1 MGRVIDEGDTIRV
14 RTGYV
19 PRKQAIEFHNR
30 KQRYACLV
38 AHRRFG
44 KTVAAINDLI
54 RACYT
59 TPLDNVRVAY
69 IAPYLSQSK
78 AIAWDYLL
86 EYTAAIPDIKVN
98 IAELRIDFPNG
109 ARIRLF
115 GADNYNAMRGLYFDA
130 VVLDEP
136 ADFPAS
142 AWPTVI
148 RPALADRKGKAT
160 FIGTPKGKN
169 EFWEIYND
177 AKDDP
182 NWYSA
187 MFKASE
193 TSILDESELVEAR
206 RAMGNDRYEQEF
218 ECSFEAAIQG
228 AYYAVE
234 MKTATSDGRI
244 GRVPYDPALGVV
256 TAWDLGI
263 GDSTAIWF
271 AQYTGQ
277 EIRIIDY
284 HENSGVGL
292 DAYAKALS
300 EKPYHYEQH
309 ILPHDVQ
316 VKELGTG
323 KSRLETLE
331 ALGIRDIE
339 IAPKLAVDDGI
350 QAARSMLARCWFDG
364 GNCERGIEA
373 LRQYR
378 RDFDEKLK
386 TWRGRPLHDWTSHGA
401 DAFRYL
407 AVGYRPVSGWGDGP
421 IRRNLRG
428 IA

>member
-1 MGRVIDEGDTIRV
+1 MARVIEVDQEIDYKPRDQIRAFHD
-14 RTGYV
+14 
-19 PRKQAIEFHNR
+19 RKERFAII
-30 KQRYACLV
+30 V

-54 RACYT
+54 RSCFEIDR
-59 TPLDNVRVAY
+59 PNVRVAY
-69 IAPYLSQSK
+69 IAPYLSQAK
-78 AIAWDYLL
+78 AVAWDYAL
-86 EYTAAIPDIKVN
+86 EFTRDIPEIKVN
-98 IAELRIDFPNG
+98 HSELRIDFLNG
-109 ARIRLF
+109 ARFRLF

-130 VVLDEP
+130 VVLDEM

-142 AWPTVI
+142 AWSNVI
-148 RPALADRKGKAT
+148 RPALADRRGSAT
-160 FIGTPKGKN
+160 FISTPKGKN
-169 EFWEIYND
+169 EFWELWHE
-177 AKDDP
+177 AQDDP
-182 NWYSA
+182 NWFTA
-187 MFKASE
+187 MLKASD
-193 TSILDESELVEAR
+193 TSILDQEELDEAR
-206 RAMGNDRYEQEF
+206 RTMGDDRYEQEF

-228 AYYAVE
+228 AFYAKE
-234 MKTATSDGRI
+234 MKEATEDGRI
-244 GRVPYDPALGVV
+244 TRVPYDRAASVI

-271 AQYTGQ
+271 AQFVGQ
-277 EIRIIDY
+277 EIRVIDY
-284 HENSGVGL
+284 YESSGVGL
-292 DAYAKALS
+292 DHYAKVLLDK
-300 EKPYHYEQH
+300 EYHYEQH

-323 KSRLETLE
+323 KSRLETLD
-331 ALGIRDIE
+331 ALGIRNIE
-339 IAPKLAVDDGI
+339 IAPKLAVEDGI
-350 QAARSMLARCWFDG
+350 QAARTMIPKCWFDAD
-364 GNCERGIEA
+364 NCTRGIEA

-407 AVGYRPVSGWGDGP
+407 AVGYRRESDWGEP

>member
-1 MGRVIDEGDTIRV
+1 MARVIEVDQEIDYKPRDQIR
-14 RTGYV
+14 
-19 PRKQAIEFHNR
+19 AFHNR
-30 KQRYACLV
+30 KERFAIIV

-54 RACYT
+54 RSCFEIDR
-59 TPLDNVRVAY
+59 PNVRVAY
-69 IAPYLSQSK
+69 IAPYLSQAK
-78 AIAWDYLL
+78 AVAWDYAL
-86 EYTAAIPDIKVN
+86 EFTRDIPEIKVN
-98 IAELRIDFPNG
+98 HSELRIDFLNG
-109 ARIRLF
+109 ARFRLF

-130 VVLDEP
+130 VVLDEM

-142 AWPTVI
+142 AWSNVI
-148 RPALADRKGKAT
+148 RPALADRRGSAT
-160 FIGTPKGKN
+160 FISTPKGKN
-169 EFWEIYND
+169 EFWELWHE
-177 AKDDP
+177 AQDDP
-182 NWYSA
+182 NWFTA
-187 MFKASE
+187 MLKASE
-193 TSILDESELVEAR
+193 TSILDQEELDEAR
-206 RAMGNDRYEQEF
+206 RTMGDDRYEQEF

-228 AYYAVE
+228 AFYAKE
-234 MKTATSDGRI
+234 MKQTTEDGRI
-244 GRVPYDPALGVV
+244 TRVPYDRAASVI

-271 AQYTGQ
+271 AQFVGQ

-284 HENSGVGL
+284 YENSGVGL
-292 DAYAKALS
+292 DHYAKVLLDK
-300 EKPYHYEQH
+300 EYHYEQH

-323 KSRLETLE
+323 KSRLETLD
-331 ALGIRDIE
+331 ALGIRNIQ
-339 IAPKLAVDDGI
+339 IAPKLAVEDGI
-350 QAARSMLARCWFDG
+350 QSARTMIPKCWFDAD
-364 GNCERGIEA
+364 NCTRGIEA

-407 AVGYRPVSGWGDGP
+407 AVGYRRESDWGEP

>member
-19 PRKQAIEFHNR
+19 PRTQAVAFHAR
-30 KQRYACLV
+30 TERYACLV

-169 EFWEIYND
+169 EFWEIYSD

-182 NWYSA
+182 NWYTA

-193 TSILDESELVEAR
+193 TGILDQEELDEAR
-206 RAMGNDRYEQEF
+206 RAMGDDRYEQEF

-234 MKTATSDGRI
+234 MKDAMNDSRI
-244 GRVPYDPALGVV
+244 TRVPYDPSLGVV

-271 AQYTGQ
+271 AQFYGQ

-292 DAYAKALS
+292 DTYAKALS

-309 ILPHDVQ
+309 ILPHDVR

-331 ALGIRDIE
+331 ALGIRDVE
-339 IAPKLAVDDGI
+339 IAPKLSVDDGI
-350 QAARSMLARCWFDG
+350 QAARSMLEGAG
-364 GNCERGIEA
+364 LMAATVNAG
-373 LRQYR
+373 LRHCASIA
-378 RDFDEKLK
+378 
-386 TWRGRPLHDWTSHGA
+386 GTSMK
-401 DAFRYL
+401 
-407 AVGYRPVSGWGDGP
+407 S
-421 IRRNLRG
+421 
-428 IA
+428 

>member
-1 MGRVIDEGDTIRV
+1 MARVIEVDQEIDYKPRDQIRAFHD
-14 RTGYV
+14 
-19 PRKQAIEFHNR
+19 RKERFAII
-30 KQRYACLV
+30 V

-54 RACYT
+54 RSCFEIDR
-59 TPLDNVRVAY
+59 PNVRVAY
-69 IAPYLSQSK
+69 IAPYLSQAK
-78 AIAWDYLL
+78 AVAWDYAL
-86 EYTAAIPDIKVN
+86 EFTRDIPDIKVN
-98 IAELRIDFPNG
+98 HSELRIDFLNG
-109 ARIRLF
+109 ARFRLF

-130 VVLDEP
+130 VVLDEM

-142 AWPTVI
+142 AWSNVI
-148 RPALADRKGKAT
+148 RPALADRRGSAT
-160 FIGTPKGKN
+160 FISTPKGKN
-169 EFWEIYND
+169 EFWELWHE
-177 AKDDP
+177 AQDDP
-182 NWYSA
+182 NWFTA
-187 MFKASE
+187 MLKASE
-193 TSILDESELVEAR
+193 TSILDQEELDEAR
-206 RAMGNDRYEQEF
+206 RTMGDDRYEQEF

-228 AYYAVE
+228 AFYAKE
-234 MKTATSDGRI
+234 MKEATEDGRI
-244 GRVPYDPALGVV
+244 TRVPYDRAASVI

-271 AQYTGQ
+271 AQFVGQ

-284 HENSGVGL
+284 YENSGVGL
-292 DAYAKALS
+292 DHYAKVLLDK
-300 EKPYHYEQH
+300 EYHYEQH

-323 KSRLETLE
+323 KSRLETLD
-331 ALGIRDIE
+331 ALGIRNIE
-339 IAPKLAVDDGI
+339 IAPKLAVEDGI
-350 QAARSMLARCWFDG
+350 QAARTMIPKCWFDAD
-364 GNCERGIEA
+364 NCTRGIEA

-407 AVGYRPVSGWGDGP
+407 AVGYRRESDWGEP

>member
-1 MGRVIDEGDTIRV
+1 MARVVEVDQEIDYKPRDQIR
-14 RTGYV
+14 
-19 PRKQAIEFHNR
+19 AFHNR
-30 KQRYACLV
+30 KERFAIIV

-54 RACYT
+54 RSCFEIDR
-59 TPLDNVRVAY
+59 PNVRVAY
-69 IAPYLSQSK
+69 IAPYLSQAK
-78 AIAWDYLL
+78 AVAWDYAL
-86 EYTAAIPDIKVN
+86 EFTRDIPEIKVN
-98 IAELRIDFPNG
+98 HSELRIDFLNG
-109 ARIRLF
+109 ARFRLF

-130 VVLDEP
+130 VVLDEM

-142 AWPTVI
+142 AWSNVI
-148 RPALADRKGKAT
+148 RPALADRRGSAT
-160 FIGTPKGKN
+160 FISTPKGKN
-169 EFWEIYND
+169 EFWELWHE
-177 AKDDP
+177 AQDDP
-182 NWYSA
+182 NWFTA
-187 MFKASE
+187 MLKASA
-193 TSILDESELVEAR
+193 TSILDQEELDEAR
-206 RAMGNDRYEQEF
+206 RTMGDDRYEQEF

-228 AYYAVE
+228 AFYAKE
-234 MKTATSDGRI
+234 MKEATEDGRI
-244 GRVPYDPALGVV
+244 TRVPYDRAASVI

-271 AQYTGQ
+271 AQFVGQ

-284 HENSGVGL
+284 YENSGVGL
-292 DAYAKALS
+292 DHYAKVLLDK
-300 EKPYHYEQH
+300 EYHYEQH

-323 KSRLETLE
+323 KSRLETLD
-331 ALGIRDIE
+331 ALGIRNIE
-339 IAPKLAVDDGI
+339 IAPKLAVEDGI
-350 QAARSMLARCWFDG
+350 QAARTMIPKCWFDAD
-364 GNCERGIEA
+364 NCTRGIEA

-407 AVGYRPVSGWGDGP
+407 AVGYRSQSDWGEP

>member
-1 MGRVIDEGDTIRV
+1 MARVIEVEQEIDYRPRDQIR
-14 RTGYV
+14 
-19 PRKQAIEFHNR
+19 AFHNR
-30 KQRYACLV
+30 KERFAIIV

-54 RACYT
+54 RSCFEIDR
-59 TPLDNVRVAY
+59 PNVRVAY
-69 IAPYLSQSK
+69 IAPYLSQAK
-78 AIAWDYLL
+78 AVAWDYAL
-86 EYTAAIPDIKVN
+86 EFTRDIPEIKVN
-98 IAELRIDFPNG
+98 HSELRIDFLNG
-109 ARIRLF
+109 ARFRLF

-130 VVLDEP
+130 VVLDEM

-142 AWPTVI
+142 AWSNVI
-148 RPALADRKGKAT
+148 RPALADRRGSAT
-160 FIGTPKGKN
+160 FISTPKGKN
-169 EFWEIYND
+169 EFWELWHE
-177 AKDDP
+177 AQDDP
-182 NWYSA
+182 NWFTA
-187 MFKASE
+187 MLKASE
-193 TSILDESELVEAR
+193 TSILDQEELDEAR
-206 RAMGNDRYEQEF
+206 RTMGDDRYEQEF

-228 AYYAVE
+228 AFYAKE
-234 MKTATSDGRI
+234 MKEATEDGRI
-244 GRVPYDPALGVV
+244 SNVPYDRAASVI
-256 TAWDLGI
+256 TAFDLGI

-271 AQYTGQ
+271 AQFVGQ

-284 HENSGVGL
+284 YENSGVGL
-292 DAYAKALS
+292 DHYAKVLLDK
-300 EKPYHYEQH
+300 EYHYEQH

-323 KSRLETLE
+323 KSRLETLD
-331 ALGIRDIE
+331 ALGIRNIE
-339 IAPKLAVDDGI
+339 IAPKLAVEDGI
-350 QAARSMLARCWFDG
+350 QAARTMIPKCWFDAD
-364 GNCERGIEA
+364 NCTRGIEA

-407 AVGYRPVSGWGDGP
+407 AVGYRRESDWGEP

>member
-1 MGRVIDEGDTIRV
+1 MARVIEVDQEIDYKPRDQIR
-14 RTGYV
+14 
-19 PRKQAIEFHNR
+19 AFHNR
-30 KQRYACLV
+30 KERFAIIV

-54 RACYT
+54 RSCFEIDR
-59 TPLDNVRVAY
+59 PNVRVAY
-69 IAPYLSQSK
+69 IAPYLSQAK
-78 AIAWDYLL
+78 AVAWDYAL
-86 EYTAAIPDIKVN
+86 EFTRDIPEIKVN
-98 IAELRIDFPNG
+98 HSELRIDFLNG
-109 ARIRLF
+109 ARFRLF

-130 VVLDEP
+130 VVLDEM

-142 AWPTVI
+142 AWSNVI
-148 RPALADRKGKAT
+148 RPALADRRGSAT
-160 FIGTPKGKN
+160 FISTPKGKN
-169 EFWEIYND
+169 EFWELWHE
-177 AKDDP
+177 AQDDP
-182 NWYSA
+182 NWFTA
-187 MFKASE
+187 MLKASD
-193 TSILDESELVEAR
+193 TSILDQEELDEAR
-206 RAMGNDRYEQEF
+206 RTMGDDRYEQEF

-228 AYYAVE
+228 AFYAKE
-234 MKTATSDGRI
+234 MKEATENGRI
-244 GRVPYDPALGVV
+244 TRVPYDRAASVI

-271 AQYTGQ
+271 AQFVGQ

-284 HENSGVGL
+284 YENSGVGL
-292 DAYAKALS
+292 DHYAKVLLDK
-300 EKPYHYEQH
+300 EYHYEQH

-323 KSRLETLE
+323 KSRLETLD
-331 ALGIRDIE
+331 ALGIRNIE
-339 IAPKLAVDDGI
+339 IAPKLAVEDGI
-350 QAARSMLARCWFDG
+350 QAARTMIPKCWFDAD
-364 GNCERGIEA
+364 NCTRGIEA

-407 AVGYRPVSGWGDGP
+407 AVGYRSQSNWGEP

>member
-1 MGRVIDEGDTIRV
+1 MARVIEVDQEIDYKPRDQIR
-14 RTGYV
+14 
-19 PRKQAIEFHNR
+19 AFHNR
-30 KQRYACLV
+30 KERFAIIV

-54 RACYT
+54 RSCFEIDR
-59 TPLDNVRVAY
+59 PNVRVAY
-69 IAPYLSQSK
+69 IAPYLSQAK
-78 AIAWDYLL
+78 AVAWDYAL
-86 EYTAAIPDIKVN
+86 EFTRDIPEIKVN
-98 IAELRIDFPNG
+98 HSELRIDFLNG
-109 ARIRLF
+109 ARFRLF

-130 VVLDEP
+130 VVLDEM

-142 AWPTVI
+142 AWSNVI
-148 RPALADRKGKAT
+148 RPALADRRGSAT
-160 FIGTPKGKN
+160 FISTPKGKN
-169 EFWEIYND
+169 EFWELWHE
-177 AKDDP
+177 AQDDP
-182 NWYSA
+182 NWFTA
-187 MFKASE
+187 MLKASE
-193 TSILDESELVEAR
+193 TSILDQEELDEAR
-206 RAMGNDRYEQEF
+206 RTMGDDRYEQEF

-228 AYYAVE
+228 AFYAKE
-234 MKTATSDGRI
+234 MKEATEDGRI
-244 GRVPYDPALGVV
+244 SNVPYDRAASVI

-271 AQYTGQ
+271 AQFVGQ

-284 HENSGVGL
+284 YENSGVGL
-292 DAYAKALS
+292 DHYAKVLLDK
-300 EKPYHYEQH
+300 EYHYEQH

-323 KSRLETLE
+323 KSRLETLD
-331 ALGIRDIE
+331 ALGIRNIE
-339 IAPKLAVDDGI
+339 IAPKLAVEDGI
-350 QAARSMLARCWFDG
+350 QSARTMIPKCWFDAD
-364 GNCERGIEA
+364 NCTRGIEA

-407 AVGYRPVSGWGDGP
+407 AVGYRRESDWGEP

>member
-1 MGRVIDEGDTIRV
+1 MARVVEVDQEIDYKPRDQIR
-14 RTGYV
+14 
-19 PRKQAIEFHNR
+19 AFHNR
-30 KQRYACLV
+30 KERFAIIV

-54 RACYT
+54 RSCFEIDR
-59 TPLDNVRVAY
+59 PNVRVAY
-69 IAPYLSQSK
+69 IAPYLSQAK
-78 AIAWDYLL
+78 AVAWDYAL
-86 EYTAAIPDIKVN
+86 EFTRDIPEIKVN
-98 IAELRIDFPNG
+98 HSELRIDFLNG
-109 ARIRLF
+109 ARFRLF

-130 VVLDEP
+130 VVLDEM

-142 AWPTVI
+142 AWSNVI
-148 RPALADRKGKAT
+148 RPALADRRGSAT
-160 FIGTPKGKN
+160 FISTPKGKN
-169 EFWEIYND
+169 EFWELWHE
-177 AKDDP
+177 AQDDP
-182 NWYSA
+182 NWFTA
-187 MFKASE
+187 MLKASE
-193 TSILDESELVEAR
+193 TSILDQEELDEAR
-206 RAMGNDRYEQEF
+206 RTMGDDRYEQEF

-228 AYYAVE
+228 AFYAKE
-234 MKTATSDGRI
+234 MKEATEDGRI
-244 GRVPYDPALGVV
+244 TRVPYDRAASVI

-271 AQYTGQ
+271 AQFVGQ

-284 HENSGVGL
+284 YENSGVGL
-292 DAYAKALS
+292 DHYAKVLLDK
-300 EKPYHYEQH
+300 EYHYEQH

-323 KSRLETLE
+323 KSRLETLD
-331 ALGIRDIE
+331 ALGIRNIE
-339 IAPKLAVDDGI
+339 IAPKLAVEDGI
-350 QAARSMLARCWFDG
+350 QAACSMIPRCWFDESKCG
-364 GNCERGIEA
+364 RGIEA

-378 RDFDEKLK
+378 RDYDERLK

-407 AVGYRPVSGWGDGP
+407 AVGYKPAADWGEP

>member
-19 PRKQAIEFHNR
+19 PRPQAVAFHAR
-30 KQRYACLV
+30 TERYACLV

-169 EFWEIYND
+169 EFWEIYSD
-177 AKDDP
+177 AKGDP
-182 NWYSA
+182 NWYTA

-193 TSILDESELVEAR
+193 TGILDQEELDEAR
-206 RAMGNDRYEQEF
+206 RAMGDDRYEQEF

-234 MKTATSDGRI
+234 MKDAMSDSRI
-244 GRVPYDPALGVV
+244 TRVPYDPALGVV

-271 AQYTGQ
+271 AQFYGQ

-292 DAYAKALS
+292 DAYAKVLK

-309 ILPHDVQ
+309 ILPHDVR

-331 ALGIRDIE
+331 ALGIRDVE
-339 IAPKLAVDDGI
+339 IAPKLSVDDGI

-407 AVGYRPVSGWGDGP
+407 SVGYKPADNWGSGP

>member
-1 MGRVIDEGDTIRV
+1 MEVIEIDYT
-14 RTGYV
+14 
-19 PRKQAIEFHNR
+19 PRLQAREFHDR
-30 KQRYACLV
+30 TERFAVLV

-44 KTVAAINDLI
+44 KTVAAVNDLI
-54 RACYT
+54 RDALT
-59 TPLDNVRVAY
+59 IDLPNVRVAY

-78 AIAWDYLL
+78 AVAWDYAL
-86 EYTAAIPDIKVN
+86 EYTRDIPQIKVN
-98 IAELRIDFPNG
+98 HSELRIDFPNG
-109 ARIRLF
+109 ARFRLF

-130 VVLDEP
+130 VVLDEM

-148 RPALADRKGKAT
+148 RPAIVDRKGRAT
-160 FIGTPKGKN
+160 IIGTPKGKN
-169 EFWEIYND
+169 EFWEMYD
-177 AKDDP
+177 YAKNHP
-182 NWYSA
+182 EWWCR

-193 TSILDESELVEAR
+193 TDILDADELEEAKR
-206 RAMGNDRYEQEF
+206 TMGEDRYEQEF
-218 ECSFEAAIQG
+218 QCSFEAAIQG
-228 AYYAVE
+228 AYYAQE
-234 MKTATSDGRI
+234 MKTATTTGRVTN
-244 GRVPYDPALGVV
+244 VPYDPAVGVT

-263 GDSTAIWF
+263 GDSTAIFF
-271 AQYTGQ
+271 AQYVGQ

-284 HENSGVGL
+284 YESSGVGL
-292 DAYAKALS
+292 DHYAKVLS
-300 EKPYHYEQH
+300 EKGYHYVEH

-323 KSRLETLE
+323 KSRIETLD
-331 ALGIRDIE
+331 ALGISDVT

-350 QAARSMLARCWFDG
+350 QAARSMIARCWFDEED
-364 GNCERGIEA
+364 CARGIEA

-378 RDFDEKLK
+378 REFDERLK

-407 AVGYRPVSGWGDGP
+407 AVGKQTRQDWGEP

>member
-1 MGRVIDEGDTIRV
+1 MARVIEVDQEIDYKPRDQIRAFHD
-14 RTGYV
+14 
-19 PRKQAIEFHNR
+19 RKERFAII
-30 KQRYACLV
+30 V

-54 RACYT
+54 RSCFEIDR
-59 TPLDNVRVAY
+59 PNVRVAY
-69 IAPYLSQSK
+69 IAPYLSQAK
-78 AIAWDYLL
+78 AVAWDYAL
-86 EYTAAIPDIKVN
+86 EFTRDIPEIKVN
-98 IAELRIDFPNG
+98 HSELRIDFLNG
-109 ARIRLF
+109 ARFRLF

-130 VVLDEP
+130 VVLDEM

-142 AWPTVI
+142 AWSNVI
-148 RPALADRKGKAT
+148 RPALADRRGSAT
-160 FIGTPKGKN
+160 FISTPKGKN
-169 EFWEIYND
+169 EFWELWHE
-177 AKDDP
+177 AQDDP
-182 NWYSA
+182 NWFTA
-187 MFKASE
+187 MLKASE
-193 TSILDESELVEAR
+193 TSILDQEELDEAR
-206 RAMGNDRYEQEF
+206 RTMGDDRYEQEF

-228 AYYAVE
+228 AFYAKE
-234 MKTATSDGRI
+234 MKEATEDGRI
-244 GRVPYDPALGVV
+244 TRVPYDRAASVI

-271 AQYTGQ
+271 AQFVGQ

-284 HENSGVGL
+284 YENSGVGL
-292 DAYAKALS
+292 DHYAKVLLDK
-300 EKPYHYEQH
+300 EYHSEQH

-323 KSRLETLE
+323 KSRLETLD
-331 ALGIRDIE
+331 ALGIRNIE
-339 IAPKLAVDDGI
+339 IAPKLAVEDGI
-350 QAARSMLARCWFDG
+350 QAARTMIPKCWFDAD
-364 GNCERGIEA
+364 NCTRGIEA

-407 AVGYRPVSGWGDGP
+407 AVGYRRESDWGEP

>member
-1 MGRVIDEGDTIRV
+1 MARVIEVDQEIDYKPRDQIR
-14 RTGYV
+14 
-19 PRKQAIEFHNR
+19 AFHNR
-30 KQRYACLV
+30 KERFAIIV

-54 RACYT
+54 RSCFEIDR
-59 TPLDNVRVAY
+59 PNVRVAY
-69 IAPYLSQSK
+69 IAPYLSQAK
-78 AIAWDYLL
+78 AVAWDYAL
-86 EYTAAIPDIKVN
+86 EFTRDIPEIKVN
-98 IAELRIDFPNG
+98 HSELRIDFLNG
-109 ARIRLF
+109 ARFRLF

-130 VVLDEP
+130 VVLDEM

-142 AWPTVI
+142 AWSNVI
-148 RPALADRKGKAT
+148 RPALADRRGSAT
-160 FIGTPKGKN
+160 FISTPKGKN
-169 EFWEIYND
+169 EFWELWHE
-177 AKDDP
+177 AQDDP
-182 NWYSA
+182 NWFTA
-187 MFKASE
+187 MLKASD
-193 TSILDESELVEAR
+193 TSILDQEELDEAR
-206 RAMGNDRYEQEF
+206 RTMGDDRYEQEF

-228 AYYAVE
+228 AFYAKE
-234 MKTATSDGRI
+234 MKEATEDGRI
-244 GRVPYDPALGVV
+244 TRVPYDRAASVI

-271 AQYTGQ
+271 AQFVGQ

-284 HENSGVGL
+284 YENSGVGL
-292 DAYAKALS
+292 DHYAKVLLDK
-300 EKPYHYEQH
+300 EYHYEQH

-323 KSRLETLE
+323 KSRLETLD
-331 ALGIRDIE
+331 ALGIRNIE
-339 IAPKLAVDDGI
+339 IAPKLAVEDGI
-350 QAARSMLARCWFDG
+350 QAARTMIPKCWFDAD
-364 GNCERGIEA
+364 NCTRGVEA

-407 AVGYRPVSGWGDGP
+407 AVGYRRESDWGEP